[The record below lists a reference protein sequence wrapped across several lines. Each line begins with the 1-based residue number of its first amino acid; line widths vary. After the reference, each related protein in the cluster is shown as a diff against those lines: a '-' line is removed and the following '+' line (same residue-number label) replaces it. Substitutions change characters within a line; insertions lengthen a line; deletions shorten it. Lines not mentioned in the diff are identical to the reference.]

1 MFIFAEKSFIMKSSP
16 IIQTALVLI
25 ALLCGGKAFA
35 QIQTFEWQDQQR
47 EYLVRTPAQSE
58 GDIPVLYFLH
68 GLGDNITRL
77 DNEFHFQQISD
88 QLGWA
93 IVIPQ
98 ALNEGYG
105 TMWNA
110 GLTAS
115 TTNDS
120 GFLMALL
127 DSLAEPC
134 QINLDSVFFTG
145 FSMGG
150 FMTHRMAI
158 EHGDRIAGC
167 APVSGL
173 ITSYMANHTAVA
185 PVRMLHI
192 HGTND
197 PVVGYDGGSQY
208 FGYQLG
214 LSVDNILNYWKNANG
229 CTGEPTI
236 DTLPDLHNDG
246 LRFVRYTYNCGTDLQ
261 HLKVIGGNHTW
272 YQGEEQYDVSY
283 LTEIIRFFKGTNDT
297 TDVDD
302 GQGHHSLTAYPNPTS
317 GMLNIEIGATTRVEV
332 IDLQGRT
339 VASWTLAPGLHPID
353 LSHLTRG
360 VYFLKTG
367 DGAKQKLLLL

>member
-1 MFIFAEKSFIMKSSP
+1 MKSSCNVKP
-16 IIQTALVLI
+16 LL
-25 ALLCGGKAFA
+25 ALLLLLIGSRVVA
-35 QIQTFEWQDQQR
+35 QIQTSEWQNVQR
-47 EYLVRTPAQSE
+47 QYLVRTPSSYE
-58 GDIPVLYFLH
+58 NEIPVLFFLH

-77 DNEFHFQQISD
+77 DNEFHFQQVAN

-93 IVIPQ
+93 IVVPQ

-127 DSLAEPC
+127 DSLAQPY
-134 QINLDSVFFTG
+134 QLNLDSVFFTG

-158 EHGDRIAGC
+158 EHGDRIAAC

-173 ITSYMANHTAVA
+173 ITTYMANHTAVA

-192 HGTND
+192 HGTSD

-214 LSVDNILNYWKNANG
+214 LSVENILNYWKNANG
-229 CTGEPTI
+229 CTGEAQI
-236 DTLPDLHNDG
+236 DTLPDLQNDG
-246 LRFVRYTYNCGTDLQ
+246 LRFVRYTYDCGTDLQ
-261 HLKVIGGNHTW
+261 HIKVIGGNHSW
-272 YQGEEQYDVSY
+272 YHSENQYDIGY
-283 LTEIIRFFKGTNDT
+283 LTEIVNFFKGTNT
-297 TDVDD
+297 PTGVI
-302 GQGHHSLTAYPNPTS
+302 HHSDPESMKVYPNPSTGLFS
-317 GMLNIEIGATTRVEV
+317 IALKEAAVVQVVDVLGRIVLNKPFSAGVHQL
-332 IDLQGRT
+332 DLQ
-339 VASWTLAPGLHPID
+339 SCPD
-353 LSHLTRG
+353 G
-360 VYFLKTG
+360 VYVVRGEADAVVKVLLKR
-367 DGAKQKLLLL
+367 